1 MTHAFPSR
9 TRFATRLTPLLCL
22 LLACVPVAAQSV
34 SPPAQSAPAQDQTA
48 APGVKLSFIV
58 ATESGSSAVAV
69 RREDVSVV
77 EDGVP
82 QTVTYFAREELPV
95 SYGVLVDNSGSVR
108 DIFHMVLRTAG
119 SIVASNWPDDETFLI
134 RFVDSGK
141 IEEMQDFTSDRAT
154 LMNGLARMYIDGG
167 QTAIIDAVY
176 LSAVKVAERRPATSA
191 RRRSLVLITDGED
204 RASSYKL
211 DNLLDL
217 LRRTDVQIFSIGV
230 GPRWP
235 KERNK
240 LVKDKKAKLLLELS
254 QVTGGRAFF
263 ASDTAG
269 LRAAV
274 DEITRDLRA
283 RYVVGYTPTNADA
296 GDKTRKVEVK
306 VASQVAAAAGLTVT
320 MRPAYSVPKAG
331 GAKAEKKN

>member
-1 MTHAFPSR
+1 MTHASSSR
-9 TRFATRLTPLLCL
+9 TRFVTSLTPLLCL
-22 LLACVPVAAQSV
+22 LCAFAPAAAQSV
-34 SPPAQSAPAQDQTA
+34 SPPPAQSAPAQNQTA
-48 APGVKLSFIV
+48 APSVKVSFIV

-82 QTVTYFAREELPV
+82 QTLTYFAREELPV

-119 SIVASNWPDDETFLI
+119 SIVAGNRPDDETFLI

-154 LMNGLARMYIDGG
+154 LMNGLARMYVDGG

-176 LSAVKVAERRPATSA
+176 LSAVKVAERPITPA

-211 DNLLDL
+211 DQLLDL

-254 QVTGGRAFF
+254 QVSGGRAFF

-296 GDKTRKVEVK
+296 GDKTRQVEVK